1 MKNYVTFIVSIF
13 VSFLFWVVVNLN
25 GEFED
30 NFKSKIVIKNLS
42 PDKAIRNDYPEF
54 VNLRI
59 RGQGW
64 KLLPFYFI
72 TSPQVIVDL
81 ENVVNKNF
89 NVNLTNNS
97 RVKFLIPKDVRIV
110 RVEPETLSFEIDK
123 KISKKVPVV
132 FNYEIKRENHDLVQL
147 PKITP
152 DSVIV
157 SGAESIVS
165 KINSISTEKFL
176 IQKSG
181 QNIKVKLSLVNPDHK
196 LVKLSDDFVEVSFSV
211 EQLVER
217 EFTVPV
223 QVTDLP
229 IDKEVILFPPDVK
242 VVIRGGL
249 SKIVEISS
257 ESYLRDTLIKAFV
270 SYRDVI
276 EDKTGLVKPH
286 VIIPENFKLVSV
298 SPEGLEY
305 IIRQK

>member
-13 VSFLFWVVVNLN
+13 VSFLLWVIVNLN
-25 GEFED
+25 GEFEE
-30 NFKSKIVIKNLS
+30 NFKSKIVVKNLNS
-42 PDKAIRNDYPEF
+42 DKAIKNDYAEF

-72 TSPQVIVDL
+72 TDPQVVIDL
-81 ENVVNKNF
+81 ENVNKNL
-89 NVNLTNNS
+89 NLNLLGNN

-110 RVEPETLSFEIDK
+110 RIEPETLSFEIDK
-123 KISKKVPVV
+123 KISRKVPVV
-132 FNYEIKRENHDLVQL
+132 FDYEIKKENYDLVQP
-147 PKITP
+147 PKLIP
-152 DSVIV
+152 DSVII
-157 SGAESIVS
+157 SGAESIIS

-176 IQKSG
+176 VQKSG
-181 QNIKVKLSLVNPDHK
+181 QNIKVKLSLVNPNYK
-196 LVKLSDDFVEVSFSV
+196 LVELSDDFVEVSFSV

-223 QVTDLP
+223 QITDLP

-249 SKIVEISS
+249 SKIVEVSS
-257 ESYLRDTLIKAFV
+257 ESYPRDTLIKAFV

-286 VIIPENFKLVSV
+286 VIIPENFKLVSI